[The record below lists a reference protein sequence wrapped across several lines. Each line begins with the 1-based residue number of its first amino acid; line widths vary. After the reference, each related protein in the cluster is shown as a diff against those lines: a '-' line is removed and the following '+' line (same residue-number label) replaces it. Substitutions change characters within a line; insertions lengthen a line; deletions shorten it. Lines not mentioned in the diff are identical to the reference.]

1 MRLLALTA
9 AVAAALVLVLIV
21 GPHGS
26 PDTASA
32 QLPFQE
38 ITSPPPEHHADPS
51 LQTYVFRVGPFSI
64 GGYQTFRHND
74 VVKPPPVAGSIVG
87 MDARIVDLN
96 GAEIPQAQLMLH
108 HNVFTNGGPDNT
120 RRDGACPNNAVK
132 ERFYGTSEEL
142 RPLTLPRGYGYPTT
156 PADNWKMIWMA
167 MNHRHHR
174 REAFVE
180 YRVTVDPAA
189 LTPVTPYWLS
199 VVPCVSDPQYTVP
212 GGGRTGGT
220 HTRSKTFTMPKAGRI
235 VAVGGHLHGGSVDL
249 RLTQP
254 ACGNRTIARSDPTY
268 AVPGDPIYRV
278 HPLLHEPDPK
288 SISWSQ
294 WSDGPAI
301 GRGERLRVSA
311 VYDDTRP
318 HMRVMGISH
327 VYLAADSSVQRGCAP
342 PPSRAEVL
350 GPNFEGRDGPPSV
363 RLMLAQWRGSGKARV
378 ISRPPGVFAQTDG
391 DTRVVVKNFAFDP
404 PLVSIPRG
412 ATMRWSFRDPVIHDA
427 TVVRG
432 PRGFATATVR
442 HGVQSHRFTVPGE
455 YRLYCSIHQVQ
466 MSQVVKVRAGG

>member
-1 MRLLALTA
+1 MA
-9 AVAAALVLVLIV
+9 AAALVLVLIV
-21 GPHGS
+21 GPGS
-26 PDTASA
+26 SPETASA
-32 QLPFQE
+32 QLPRQE

-51 LQTYVFRVGPFSI
+51 LKTYVYRVGPFSI

-74 VVKPPPVAGSIVG
+74 IVQPPPVAGSIVG
-87 MDARIVDLN
+87 MDARIVDPS

-120 RRDGACPNNAVK
+120 RKDGACPNNAVR

-167 MNHRHHR
+167 MNHRHQR
-174 REAFVE
+174 REAYVE

-212 GGGRTGGT
+212 GGGDAGST
-220 HTRSKTFTMPKAGRI
+220 HTRSKTFAMPKAGRI
-235 VAVGGHLHGGSVDL
+235 VAVGGHLHGGSHEL

-254 ACGNRTIARSDPTY
+254 SCGNRTIARSDPTY
-268 AVPGDPIYRV
+268 AVAGDPVYRV

-288 SISWSQ
+288 SISWAQ
-294 WSDGPAI
+294 WSDGWAI
-301 GRGERLRVSA
+301 GRGEKLRVSA

-342 PPSRAEVL
+342 RPAHA
-350 GPNFEGRDGPPSV
+350 GG
-363 RLMLAQWRGSGKARV
+363 AR
-378 ISRPPGVFAQTDG
+378 
-391 DTRVVVKNFAFDP
+391 
-404 PLVSIPRG
+404 PR
-412 ATMRWSFRDPVIHDA
+412 
-427 TVVRG
+427 VRG
-432 PRGFATATVR
+432 PRRPAARPADARPVARQRQGARDQQAARGLHPDGRQHARGGQELRVRPPARVDPARRHDALELPRPRASTTPPWCAARAASQRPPCDTASRATA
-442 HGVQSHRFTVPGE
+442 SPF
-455 YRLYCSIHQVQ
+455 
-466 MSQVVKVRAGG
+466 RASTGSTAPSTRSRCLRS